1 MAKKQTEKGAVRA
14 FFGSWPVRAV
24 GKTISGLLK
33 CIITILLIG
42 VITFTVVASVMVVY
56 VLSNFDGTE
65 GLPDLDDLSI
75 NETSIIYTKAE
86 DGTWKEHQRLE
97 GNDSIWVDLDEIP
110 LNMQLAVVA
119 IEDKRFYEHDGVD
132 WRRTVAASANLVLHF
147 RSVEF
152 GGSTIT
158 QQLIKVST
166 GEADQTIERKITEIM
181 RALRLEQMLEGSKAD
196 VKDQIL
202 EAYLNIL
209 PLSRNVIGVGAA
221 ANSFFGKEVE
231 ELTLAQCA
239 AIAGITQNPSKYDPF
254 SHPENLRDRQRTVLR
269 AMLDQNL
276 ITEDEY
282 IQAVNE
288 ELYFKSYASQT
299 MMQDYYVD
307 LQVEEIAEDLM
318 EKYGYTYNQAISKIY
333 RGGLSIY
340 SYENVELQKKAEA
353 IYADEANFPTP
364 IESDDQDPQGAI
376 FVIDYNGRVVA
387 TVGGRGE
394 KDSDRV
400 YNRSTDARRQCGSS
414 IKPLGSY
421 GPAIDKNLVHFS
433 SLVPNAPITL
443 ANGKKWPPNYGSTST
458 SDRGMTTVAYAL
470 KQSLNTVA
478 AQLVEKLTPA
488 ESYSFLVNKLD
499 FTLEA
504 PDKDYS
510 AMALGGFHKGVT
522 CREMAEG
529 YQIFGNGG
537 YYRDTST
544 YECVKQG
551 DEVLLKADSAP
562 VRVIGEDSAYV
573 MNRLMQLVVR
583 EGTGANIS
591 GDWRGGWEVF
601 GKTGT
606 SGTSRSGSDYNV
618 YFAGGTPQ
626 YVAAS
631 WFGYD
636 YDKAL
641 NSRQTGY
648 ARSLWNKV
656 MIALRDDS
664 VSAEEKGFGST
675 KADLINR
682 ELIVETTYCEETGM
696 LVGPNNNCTKKKTGV
711 YKTSF
716 MPDYCTAHLVEGT
729 TTDPNGGVENNAT
742 TTPTTTLDLSEIYGT
757 NTPTTTTTT
766 AATTTTADGE

>member
-1 MAKKQTEKGAVRA
+1 MSVTTKKQKGLHAVKA
-14 FFGSWPVRAV
+14 FFKSLPMRVISKTV
-24 GKTISGLLK
+24 GALLK

-65 GLPDLDDLSI
+65 GLPDLADLSI
-75 NETSIIYTKAE
+75 NETSIVYTMAE
-86 DGTWKEHQRLE
+86 DGSWQEYQRLE
-97 GNDSIWVDLDEIP
+97 GNDSIWVDLEDIP
-110 LNMQLAVVA
+110 LNMQHAVVA

-132 WRRTVAASANLVLHF
+132 WRRTIAASANLVLHF
-147 RSVEF
+147 QSVEF

-158 QQLIKVST
+158 QQFIKVYT

-181 RALRLEQMLEGSKAD
+181 RALRLEQTLDGSKAD

-202 EAYLNIL
+202 EAYLNVL

-221 ANSFFGKEVE
+221 ANNFFGKEVE
-231 ELTLAQCA
+231 DLSLAECA

-269 AMLDQNL
+269 AMLNQGL

-282 IQAVNE
+282 VQAVNE
-288 ELYFKSYASQT
+288 ELHFSAYASRS
-299 MMQDYYVD
+299 MLQDYYVD

-318 EKYGYTYNQAISKIY
+318 EKYGYSYNQAISKIY

-340 SYENVELQKKAEA
+340 SYENVTLQQKAEA
-353 IYADEANFPTP
+353 IYADESNFPAH

-387 TVGGRGE
+387 TVGGRGK

-414 IKPLGSY
+414 VKPLGSY
-421 GPAIDKNLVHFS
+421 GPAIDKNLIHFS
-433 SLVPNAPITL
+433 SLIPDAPITL
-443 ANGKKWPPNYGSTST
+443 PNGKKWPPNYGSTST
-458 SDRGMTTVAYAL
+458 SNRGTTTVAYAL
-470 KQSLNTVA
+470 KRSLNTTA
-478 AQLVEKLTPA
+478 AQLVQQLTPA
-488 ESYSFLVNKLD
+488 ESYSFMVNRLG
-499 FTLEA
+499 FELE
-504 PDKDYS
+504 PQDKDYS
-510 AMALGGFHKGVT
+510 ALALGGFHKGVT
-522 CREMAEG
+522 CREMAEA

-537 YYRDTST
+537 YFRDTST
-544 YECVKQG
+544 YAYVKQG
-551 DEVLLKADSAP
+551 DETLLEAKSVP

-601 GKTGT
+601 AKTGT
-606 SGTSRSGSDYNV
+606 SGTSRSGTDYNV

-648 ARSLWNKV
+648 ARSLWNEV
-656 MIALRDDS
+656 MVALRNDNL
-664 VSAEEKGFGST
+664 SAEEKGFGGV

-682 ELIVETTYCEETGM
+682 EMIVEATYCEESGM
-696 LVGPNNNCTKKKTGV
+696 LVGDNNTCTAKKTGV

-716 MPDYCTAHLVEGT
+716 MPDFCNEHVLAGT
-729 TTDPNGGVENNAT
+729 AT
-742 TTPTTTLDLSEIYGT
+742 TPDGGTSNGEPTTPGTTLDLSEIYGT
-757 NTPTTTTTT
+757 GVSTAPT
-766 AATTTTADGE
+766 AAQ

>member
-1 MAKKQTEKGAVRA
+1 MTTKNRKTKNAVRA
-14 FFGSWPVRAV
+14 FFHSTPVRVA
-24 GKTISGLLK
+24 GKTISAIFK

-42 VITFTVVASVMVVY
+42 VITFTLVASVMMIY
-56 VLSNFDGTE
+56 VFTNFDGSE
-65 GLPDLDDLSI
+65 GLPDLEDLSI
-75 NETSIIYTKAE
+75 NETSIIYTQAE
-86 DGTWKEHQRLE
+86 DGTWQEYQRLE
-97 GNDSIWVDLDEIP
+97 GNDSIWVDIEDIP
-110 LNMQLAVVA
+110 LNLQLACVA

-132 WRRTVAASANLVLHF
+132 WRRTIAASANLVLHF

-166 GEADQTIERKITEIM
+166 GESDQTIERKITEIL
-181 RALRLEQMLEGSKAD
+181 RALTLEQSLSGSKAD

-209 PLSRNVIGVGAA
+209 PLSRNVVGVGAA
-221 ANSFFGKEVE
+221 ANSFFGKEIE
-231 ELTLAQCA
+231 DLTLAECA

-269 AMLDQNL
+269 EMLNQGL

-288 ELYFKSYASQT
+288 ELHFKSYASQT
-299 MMQDYYVD
+299 MLQDYYVD

-318 EKYGYTYNQAISKIY
+318 EKYGYSYSQAISKIY

-340 SYENVELQKKAEA
+340 SYENVDLQTKAEA
-353 IYADEANFPTP
+353 IYADESNFPTP
-364 IESDDQDPQGAI
+364 IESDDEDPQGAI
-376 FVIDYNGRVVA
+376 FVIDYDGHVVA

-394 KDSDRV
+394 KKSDRL

-421 GPAIDKNLVHFS
+421 GLAIDRNIVHFS
-433 SLVPNAPITL
+433 SLVPDAPITL
-443 ANGKKWPPNYGSTST
+443 ANGRKWPPNYGNTST
-458 SDRGMTTVAYAL
+458 SDRGVTTVAYAL
-470 KQSLNTVA
+470 KRSLNTVA
-478 AQLVEKLTPA
+478 AQLVHELTPA

-499 FTLEA
+499 FELE
-504 PDKDYS
+504 PEDKDYS
-510 AMALGGFHKGVT
+510 AMALGGFHVGVT

-537 YYRDTST
+537 YYRETST
-544 YECVKQG
+544 YAYVKQG
-551 DEVLLKADSAP
+551 DEVLLEAHSVP
-562 VRVIGEDSAYV
+562 IRVIGEDSAYV

-664 VSAEEKGFGST
+664 LSAEEKGFGEV
-675 KADLINR
+675 KKDLINR
-682 ELIVETTYCEETGM
+682 ELIVEAKYCEETGM
-696 LVGPNNNCTKKKTGV
+696 LVGENNTCTEVKTGV

-716 MPDYCTAHLVEGT
+716 MPEYCTAHLKAGV
-729 TTDPNGGVENNAT
+729 TTDPSNPEGGS
-742 TTPTTTLDLSEIYGT
+742 TTPTTTLDLSGIYGT
-757 NTPTTTTTT
+757 NPTTTTTT
-766 AATTTTADGE
+766 AAR